1 MGLRAV
7 LSIGV
12 SSGKSRLI
20 LRLAKLGVS
29 AARGSLVACSSGRPG
44 CLPTGGRTTT
54 SWEGSELMIGGP
66 GPFDS
71 LPPSQ
76 CGGLRTRGPS
86 LGAPMGGCRRAYSRR
101 IFPFRSLSL
110 SPSFP
115 LRFSEDSYTK
125 IVKSDKEGWPRSWF
139 LGNRASGT

>member
-7 LSIGV
+7 LSIGG
-12 SSGKSRLI
+12 SSRKSRLI

-29 AARGSLVACSSGRPG
+29 AARASLVTCSSGRPG

-71 LPPSQ
+71 FGQFLEELFSATGLPVLPIKNS
-76 CGGLRTRGPS
+76 
-86 LGAPMGGCRRAYSRR
+86 RRAL
-101 IFPFRSLSL
+101 PH
-110 SPSFP
+110 
-115 LRFSEDSYTK
+115 
-125 IVKSDKEGWPRSWF
+125 
-139 LGNRASGT
+139 LGD